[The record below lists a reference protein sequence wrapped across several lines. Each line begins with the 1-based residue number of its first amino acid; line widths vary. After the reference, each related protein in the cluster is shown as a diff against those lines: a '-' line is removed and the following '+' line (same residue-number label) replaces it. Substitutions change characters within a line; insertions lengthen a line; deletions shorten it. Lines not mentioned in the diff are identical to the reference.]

1 MAKDLQEAKPMWV
14 HNSDKTT
21 TKGFHPE
28 LSSPGRFLFCTH
40 ESRYPSDTRYHNQN
54 QKKIQKKI
62 VKNMM
67 LLGACIMCKVKP
79 KGAGFT
85 GMKALQGRAK
95 RGPNLIKAC
104 P

>member
-1 MAKDLQEAKPMWV
+1 MWV

-21 TKGFHPE
+21 TNQG
-28 LSSPGRFLFCTH
+28 LSPSAKLTRQILYLF
-40 ESRYPSDTRYHNQN
+40 PMIVDTQQMILGITTKT
-54 QKKIQKKI
+54 QKKSPKI

-95 RGPNLIKAC
+95 RGPESG
-104 P
+104 